1 MTTPHRPKPFCTFT
15 TPAMWNDPHIS
26 AHMLVNHLDPDSSL
40 TSRSHSFI
48 NHSAEW
54 IISLLRLCSGDHVL
68 DLGCGPGLYACRLA
82 RKGISMTG
90 IDVSARSLDH
100 ARAVAVR
107 EGLPATFAQGSY
119 LDFDLDQDFDAA
131 ILIYEDYCALSPGQR
146 ANLLGRI
153 TASLKNGGHFLFDV
167 TASPRFS
174 DFSDAIVETK
184 NLMGGFWSAA
194 PYHGRLETWTYPDL
208 RLVLEKYTIITRSD
222 AREYYNWTQCLSPE
236 QVTQE
241 LSEAGLAVS
250 GLFNDVT
257 GSPYD
262 PRSTIFAVL
271 AHKHVKK

>member
-153 TASLKNGGHFLFDV
+153 TAPLKNGGHFLFDV

-184 NLMGGFWSAA
+184 NLMGASGVPRPTTDAWKLGLIQTFASFWKNTPSSQGQTPASTTTGPSAS
-194 PYHGRLETWTYPDL
+194 L
-208 RLVLEKYTIITRSD
+208 RSK
-222 AREYYNWTQCLSPE
+222 
-236 QVTQE
+236 
-241 LSEAGLAVS
+241 
-250 GLFNDVT
+250 
-257 GSPYD
+257 
-262 PRSTIFAVL
+262 
-271 AHKHVKK
+271 